1 MQNGRLIAELEKVS
15 EKYVVAY
22 IKPPI
27 LYFAVRTEGT
37 TMSHEN
43 RDMTS
48 RGTLPKSD

>member
-27 LYFAVRTEGT
+27 LYFVIRTERT
-37 TMSHEN
+37 TMSAREERHDVTRNITKE
-43 RDMTS
+43 
-48 RGTLPKSD
+48 